1 MVSCYQKAVISTV
14 CTLYPKCE
22 VVSTKLARLVNYLT
36 MVGREVFLVD
46 IDLPAGKHPLTG
58 GLSSLQ
64 KWHKR
69 HLQVCMALVSF
80 PVTHVL
86 HKLNMYRR
94 KWEEKLKCYTFY
106 QSTTMHTV
114 FLWYMSTHGHLTY
127 SWAFCNICNS
137 CFTWNTNGCFYT
149 SRSWMKYIGNA
160 RKNERMIMS
169 WHHTGSISALT

>member
-106 QSTTMHTV
+106 QSTTMHTWSV
-114 FLWYMSTHGHLTY
+114 DTWALLGIWPIHGHFATFAILV
-127 SWAFCNICNS
+127 SHGILMVVSIPHGHEWNI
-137 CFTWNTNGCFYT
+137 
-149 SRSWMKYIGNA
+149 
-160 RKNERMIMS
+160 
-169 WHHTGSISALT
+169 